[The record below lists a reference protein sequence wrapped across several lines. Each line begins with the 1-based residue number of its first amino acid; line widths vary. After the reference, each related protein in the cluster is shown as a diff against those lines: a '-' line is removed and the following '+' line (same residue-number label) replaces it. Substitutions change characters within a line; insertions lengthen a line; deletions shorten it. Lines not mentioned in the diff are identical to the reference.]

1 QSENLSQR
9 LMHTENRVAMPAD
22 PYVLADGAIDG
33 LVREQV
39 RNDVRTD
46 YAHITAGRAFA
57 LSPKTAGVDRD
68 AIDFKHRRRRDAANL
83 DRVNFLIA
91 TLGRLNRVDRHA
103 GSPAGSTYAG
113 AGLGVFLRHRFAAVV
128 LDEVFARRDY
138 LRAL

>member
-46 YAHITAGRAFA
+46 YAHITAGR
-57 LSPKTAGVDRD
+57 